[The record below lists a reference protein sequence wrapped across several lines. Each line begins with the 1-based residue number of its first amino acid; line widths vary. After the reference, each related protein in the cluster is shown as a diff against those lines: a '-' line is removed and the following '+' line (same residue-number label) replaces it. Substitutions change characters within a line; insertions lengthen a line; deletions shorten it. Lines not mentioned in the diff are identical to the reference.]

1 MHSTP
6 KKVKGFTILEVIIVL
21 SLVGIIS
28 AIGIPNFNSWNKD
41 RVVRAEAERVRD
53 IVTSITSQVQRGLY
67 GFGQFQV
74 DVTGA
79 NVSFSTNG
87 MLMANISTRVFRDGT
102 DVCPSGDL
110 AEDYWDHFGTDRQNA
125 EVRFYQTDEIKVD
138 ITNGVVCFS
147 KDGSLFSGGLD
158 FGDNA
163 EVVETIFICSRN
175 TETCEDPEGEDI
187 ELTETE
193 EGGAQPEE
201 ADDDDDDDDDIIYVV
216 SWSRFGNV
224 KLEKWNSNSSQWIV
238 Q

>member
-1 MHSTP
+1 MHSTL

-87 MLMANISTRVFRDGT
+87 MLMANIATRVFRDGT
-102 DVCPSGDL
+102 DVCLSGDL

-163 EVVETIFICSRN
+163 EVVETIFICSRD
-175 TETCEDPEGEDI
+175 TETCEDPEGDDI
-187 ELTETE
+187 ELTDTE
-193 EGGAQPEE
+193 VGGAQPEE
-201 ADDDDDDDDDIIYVV
+201 ADDDDGVIYVV
-216 SWSRFGNV
+216 TWSRFGNV

>member
-6 KKVKGFTILEVIIVL
+6 KKIKGFTILEVIIVL

-87 MLMANISTRVFRDGT
+87 MLMANIATRVFRDGT
-102 DVCPSGDL
+102 DVYVYL
-110 AEDYWDHFGTDRQNA
+110 AILLKITGIILVLIDKMQRSDF
-125 EVRFYQTDEIKVD
+125 IK
-138 ITNGVVCFS
+138 
-147 KDGSLFSGGLD
+147 
-158 FGDNA
+158 
-163 EVVETIFICSRN
+163 
-175 TETCEDPEGEDI
+175 
-187 ELTETE
+187 
-193 EGGAQPEE
+193 QM
-201 ADDDDDDDDDIIYVV
+201 
-216 SWSRFGNV
+216 
-224 KLEKWNSNSSQWIV
+224 KLKSI
-238 Q
+238 

>member
-1 MHSTP
+1 MHSIP

-87 MLMANISTRVFRDGT
+87 MLMANIATRVFRDGT
-102 DVCPSGDL
+102 DVCLSGDL
-110 AEDYWDHFGTDRQNA
+110 AEDYWDHFGTYRQNA

-163 EVVETIFICSRN
+163 EVVETIFICSRD
-175 TETCEDPEGEDI
+175 TETCQDPEGDDI
-187 ELTETE
+187 ELTGTE
-193 EGGAQPEE
+193 VGGAQPEE
-201 ADDDDDDDDDIIYVV
+201 ADDDDGVIYVV
-216 SWSRFGNV
+216 TWSRFGNV

>member
-28 AIGIPNFNSWNKD
+28 AIGIPQFNSWNKD

-87 MLMANISTRVFRDGT
+87 MLMANIATRVFVGMRDL
-102 DVCPSGDL
+102 CQSGDL
-110 AEDYWDHFGTDRQNA
+110 AEDYWDHFGADRQNA
-125 EVRFYQTDEIKVD
+125 EVRFYQTDEIRVD
-138 ITNGVVCFS
+138 VSSAVVCFS

-163 EVVETIFICSRN
+163 DVVETIFICSRD
-175 TETCEDPEGEDI
+175 TETCQDPEGDDI
-187 ELTETE
+187 ELTGTE
-193 EGGAQPEE
+193 VGGAQPEE
-201 ADDDDDDDDDIIYVV
+201 ADDDDGVIYVV
-216 SWSRFGNV
+216 TWSRFGNV

>member
-1 MHSTP
+1 MHLTP
-6 KKVKGFTILEVIIVL
+6 KKIKGFTILEVIIVL

-28 AIGIPNFNSWNKD
+28 AIGIPQFNSWNKD

-87 MLMANISTRVFRDGT
+87 MLMANIATRVFRDGT
-102 DVCPSGDL
+102 DVCLSGDL

-163 EVVETIFICSRN
+163 EVVETIFICSRD
-175 TETCEDPEGEDI
+175 TETCQDPEGDDI

-193 EGGAQPEE
+193 VGGAQPEE
-201 ADDDDDDDDDIIYVV
+201 ADDDDGVIYVV
-216 SWSRFGNV
+216 TWSRFGNV

>member
-1 MHSTP
+1 MQSIP
-6 KKVKGFTILEVIIVL
+6 KKINGFTILEVIIVL

-28 AIGIPNFNSWNKD
+28 AIGIPKFNSWNKD

-53 IVTSITSQVQRGLY
+53 IVVSINSQVQRGLY

-74 DVTGA
+74 DVEGS

-87 MLMANISTRVFRDGT
+87 MLMANIATRVFVG
-102 DVCPSGDL
+102 GDICL
-110 AEDYWDHFGTDRQNA
+110 TGDTAEDYWDHFGADRQNA

-147 KDGSLFSGGLD
+147 KDGSLFSGGID

-163 EVVETIFICSRN
+163 DVVETIFICSRDI
-175 TETCEDPEGEDI
+175 ETCEDPELDLANTEDE
-187 ELTETE
+187 ELGGTEEEQETE
-193 EGGAQPEE
+193 KDTNPPV
-201 ADDDDDDDDDIIYVV
+201 IYVV

-224 KLEKWNSNSSQWIV
+224 KLEKWYSKSSQWIV